1 MTPPSSTAAVI
12 GTSTSS
18 PASTIASTPSISTT
32 ILSPAYTTS
41 LSTTPTLITLPT
53 ELQLNLLTYLRAY
66 DLVQVQQVCQHFCNP
81 LLIHKIVQHTAE
93 YVYPPTMTA
102 GFDQQ
107 PLSGASDNAGTKKIK
122 SSSSPKST
130 MKRTNTKSKTSST
143 SLTSPSSKATT
154 TTLTTG
160 NEDEEDDIQN
170 KYTFEHLHNME
181 LLVVARVLSRPEPAT
196 GYFVSKSWCKS
207 ALRWLELQQ
216 DDARKNKKI
225 SKKKQRLRERRLSD
239 VSPPW
244 LNVNSDLLC
253 EHRCLQRC
261 SSGKSARARRKLLDK
276 QAWKILKKLYP
287 DSTQL
292 ESAVGECLH
301 CTMEEETAR
310 KNERDRVEHD
320 KLERKR
326 PLANEAVRQFYTRT
340 RGFPVH
346 CLRPTDD
353 VDDKEDDNQEKQ
365 GDKKMPAKGHGT
377 CPLLP
382 GIYQVLPRAWCH
394 AWRRYIK
401 TGEGRYPFP
410 APDAACLLCDEH
422 RLPLLPPHLEAYLY
436 GESDQLLVAGT
447 SSHGDDVES
456 SAAEAS
462 LLHRPFVPGQ
472 AMDTDTLNALR
483 AAGLSEAEVA
493 SQLDA
498 MRNLEIRNNALAAA
512 AAVTSSLPSP
522 HTKNEL
528 LDQENHSVV
537 ELLTQEEFLALEES
551 WPAHA
556 AVFCL
561 RVAVDAKGVSTFSTP
576 QCRACDATGRQD
588 ALLSVRNRSRSRMS
602 AERAL
607 VKANLEY

>member
-1 MTPPSSTAAVI
+1 MTPPSSTAAAAVGI
-12 GTSTSS
+12 HTSTFTS
-18 PASTIASTPSISTT
+18 ASSTT
-32 ILSPAYTTS
+32 ASSTSTHILPPPTYHTATTV
-41 LSTTPTLITLPT
+41 TTPTLITLPT

-66 DLVQVQQVCQHFCNP
+66 DLVHVQEVCKHFCNP
-81 LLIHKIVQHTAE
+81 LLIHKIVKHTAE
-93 YVYPPTMTA
+93 HVYPPEWTA

-107 PLSGASDNAGTKKIK
+107 PLSGTSDTVVKRSKISRSAKIITRKTSAVSK
-122 SSSSPKST
+122 SS
-130 MKRTNTKSKTSST
+130 
-143 SLTSPSSKATT
+143 LPSSKSTT
-154 TTLTTG
+154 APTPTG
-160 NEDEEDDIQN
+160 NNEDEGGDIPN

-216 DDARKNKKI
+216 EDSRKNKKI

-261 SSGKSARARRKLLDK
+261 SNGKSARGRRKLVDK

-310 KNERDRVEHD
+310 KNERDRVEHA

-340 RGFPVH
+340 RGVPVH
-346 CLRPTDD
+346 CLRST
-353 VDDKEDDNQEKQ
+353 EDDDDCDEEAKKE
-365 GDKKMPAKGHGT
+365 DKKMSAVGHGA

-401 TGEGRYPFP
+401 TGEGRFPFP
-410 APDAACLLCDEH
+410 APDAASLLCDEH

-436 GESDQLLVAGT
+436 GDSQQLLVVGT
-447 SSHGDDVES
+447 SSHGDDAES
-456 SAAEAS
+456 STATAAEAAM
-462 LLHRPFVPGQ
+462 LHRPFVPGQ
-472 AMDTDTLNALR
+472 AVDTDTLNALR

-498 MRNLEIRNNALAAA
+498 MRNLEVRNNAAATA
-512 AAVTSSLPSP
+512 FAVSPQPSC

-537 ELLTQEEFLALEES
+537 ELLTQEEFTALEES
-551 WPAHA
+551 WPANA

-561 RVAVDAKGVSTFSTP
+561 RVAVTTQGKSTFSTP

>member
-1 MTPPSSTAAVI
+1 MTPPSSTAAAV
-12 GTSTSS
+12 GTSTGT
-18 PASTIASTPSISTT
+18 PASITTSSISTN
-32 ILSPAYTTS
+32 I

-66 DLVQVQQVCQHFCNP
+66 DLVHVQQVCQHFCNP
-81 LLIHKIVQHTAE
+81 VLIHKIVQHTAE
-93 YVYPPTMTA
+93 HVYPPAWTA

-107 PLSGASDNAGTKKIK
+107 PLTGTDNGTVSKRSKP
-122 SSSSPKST
+122 SSSRKSTTRKTSTVPKST
-130 MKRTNTKSKTSST
+130 TAPN
-143 SLTSPSSKATT
+143 
-154 TTLTTG
+154 TTG
-160 NEDEEDDIQN
+160 DETEEDDIQGD

-216 DDARKNKKI
+216 EDSRKNKKI

-253 EHRCLQRC
+253 EHRCLSRC

-276 QAWKILKKLYP
+276 QTWKILKKLYP

-301 CTMEEETAR
+301 CTQEEESAR
-310 KNERDRVEHD
+310 KNERDRVEHA

-346 CLRPTDD
+346 CLRSTDD
-353 VDDKEDDNQEKQ
+353 VDGDDKQ
-365 GDKKMPAKGHGT
+365 GDKKMPALGHGT

-401 TGEGRYPFP
+401 TGEGQHPFP
-410 APDAACLLCDEH
+410 APDAASLLCDEH

-436 GESDQLLVAGT
+436 GDSQQLLVAGT
-447 SSHGDDVES
+447 SSHGDDAES
-456 SAAEAS
+456 STATAAAEAS
-462 LLHRPFVPGQ
+462 ILHRPFVPGQ
-472 AMDTDTLNALR
+472 AMDLDTLNALR
-483 AAGLSEAEVA
+483 AAGLSESEVA

-498 MRNLEIRNNALAAA
+498 MRNLEVRNNAAS
-512 AAVTSSLPSP
+512 AVGTSSQPSASL

-537 ELLTQEEFLALEES
+537 ELLTQEEFTALEES
-551 WPAHA
+551 WPEKAH
-556 AVFCL
+556 VFCL
-561 RVAVDAKGVSTFSTP
+561 RVAVDAQGKSTFSTP